1 MLNCIVIGVEQQ
13 VQENNPAAN
22 SNEEG
27 GFIPP
32 GRYSEDNRSPCQ
44 QLN

>member
-13 VQENNPAAN
+13 VQENNAAAN

-32 GRYSEDNRSPCQ
+32 GGYSEDNRSPCQ

>member
-1 MLNCIVIGVEQQ
+1 MLNCIVIGAEQQ

-27 GFIPP
+27 GLIPS